1 MPQRQCTKTKAKVTR
16 PCKRIT
22 LPIELE
28 TYNEIIGHRSAYRE
42 WIDEM
47 IVRHPELFPETIREG
62 YTLHDERGLKK
73 METLR
78 LRRIRLKA
86 RDSAGKQ
93 QVFTIAPSGVMP
105 YGTGYTDAVEKALFL
120 RRFDVPFWAL
130 TYVFGRDDDYWYRQ
144 ENQFG
149 GYDIVH
155 TVVKD
160 PKKLPKHLLA
170 DEKVTWLNGE
180 EVVVATTVGDDCI
193 LGASVALGVDTE
205 NLTEA
210 YQHFKEEAQALHPEY
225 APETVNTDGLYATQR
240 AWLKLFPMMMII
252 IECFL
257 HAFIKIRDR
266 AKHLK
271 ETFRQLSQQVWDV
284 YHAADAAAFRL
295 QAEALRVW
303 AEQHTTGYVLEAVHK
318 LCAKTD
324 RFVLAYQYPRAH
336 RTSNMLDRHMNSM
349 ARWLDSTRFFH
360 GHWVSAERSIRA
372 WTLLHD
378 FGPYCP
384 RAHICQ
390 TFSSPAHK
398 LNGFVYHQ
406 NWLHN
411 LLISTSLSGCSRLTT
426 K

>member
-1 MPQRQCTKTKAKVTR
+1 MPLRQCTKTKVKVTS

-22 LPIELE
+22 LPITMEK
-28 TYNEIIGHRSAYRE
+28 YRE
-42 WIDEM
+42 IVGDYRTFRAWVDEM
-47 IVRHPELFPETIREG
+47 IVQHAELFPTAIRDG
-62 YTLHDERGLKK
+62 YTLHDERGSDKLKGI
-73 METLR
+73 R
-78 LRRIRLKA
+78 LRRICLKT
-86 RDSAGKQ
+86 RDAEGKEQ
-93 QVFTIAPSGVMP
+93 IFTIAPSGVMP
-105 YGTGYTDAVEKALFL
+105 YLVGYTDEVEKALFL

-130 TYVFGRDDDYWYRQ
+130 TYVFGRNDDYWYRL

-149 GYDIVH
+149 RYDIVQ

-160 PKKLPKHLLA
+160 PEKLPKHLLA
-170 DEKVTWLNGE
+170 DEKITWLNGE

-193 LGASVALGVDTE
+193 LGASVALGADSD
-205 NLTEA
+205 NLTDA
-210 YQHFKEEAQALHPEY
+210 YQHFKEEAQAMKPEY
-225 APETVNTDGLYATQR
+225 APETVNTDGWNATQR
-240 AWLKLFPMMMII
+240 AWLNLFPMIII

-271 ETFRQLSQQVWDV
+271 ETFRQLSQQVWNV
-284 YHAADAAAFRL
+284 YHAADAVAFRL
-295 QAEALRVW
+295 QAKVLQLW
-303 AEQHTTGYVLEAVHK
+303 AEQNTTGYVLEAVLK
-318 LCAKTD
+318 LCAKTE
-324 RFVLAYQYPRAH
+324 RFALAYDYPLAH

-372 WTLLHD
+372 WALLHD

-384 RAHICQ
+384 RAKISQ
-390 TFSSPAHK
+390 TYSSPAHK

-411 LLISTSLSGCSRLTT
+411 LLISTSLSGC
-426 K
+426 KG

>member
-1 MPQRQCTKTKAKVTR
+1 MPPRQCTKTKAKVTS

-22 LPIELE
+22 LPITMEK
-28 TYNEIIGHRSAYRE
+28 YRE
-42 WIDEM
+42 IVGDCRVFRTWVDEM
-47 IVRHPELFPETIREG
+47 IIQHAELFPAAIQEG
-62 YTLHDERGLKK
+62 YTLHDERGSDKLKDI
-73 METLR
+73 R
-78 LRRIRLKA
+78 LRRICLKT
-86 RDSAGKQ
+86 RDAEGRK
-93 QVFTIAPSGVMP
+93 QVFTLAPSGVMP
-105 YGTGYTDAVEKALFL
+105 YLVGYTDEVEKALFL
-120 RRFDVPFWAL
+120 RRFYVPFWAL
-130 TYVFGRDDDYWYRQ
+130 TYVFGRNDDYWYRL

-149 GYDIVH
+149 RYNIVQ

-160 PKKLPKHLLA
+160 PEKLPKHLLA
-170 DEKVTWLNGE
+170 DEKITWLNGE

-193 LGASVALGVDTE
+193 LGASVALGADSD
-205 NLTEA
+205 NLKEA
-210 YQHFKEEAQALHPEY
+210 YQHFKDEAQAVKAEY
-225 APETVNTDGLYATQR
+225 APATVNTDGWNATQR
-240 AWLKLFPMMMII
+240 AWLNLFPLIVI

-271 ETFRQLSQQVWDV
+271 ETFRQLSQQVWNV

-295 QAEALRVW
+295 QAEALRLW
-303 AEQHTTGYVLEAVHK
+303 AEQHTTGYVLEAVLK
-318 LCAKTD
+318 LCAKTE
-324 RFVLAYQYPRAH
+324 RFALAYNYPLAH

-372 WTLLHD
+372 WALLHD

-384 RAHICQ
+384 RAKISQ
-390 TFSSPAHK
+390 TYLSPAHK

-411 LLISTSLSGCSRLTT
+411 LLISTSLSGY
-426 K
+426 KG